1 MSSAEKEHR
10 EEVEQYEKDLYQE
23 FLNLEKWAYEKG
35 FKSSQSFADYLMS
48 RMYHAGV
55 PAKEK
60 DDPNQTI

>member
-1 MSSAEKEHR
+1 MSSAEKEYD
-10 EEVEQYEKDLYQE
+10 EEVKQYQKDLFQE

-35 FKSSQSFADYLMS
+35 FKSSQSFSDYLMN

-60 DDPNQTI
+60 DDPNQRI